1 MTAWN
6 LAVERTQL
14 RDIELIAAGHLRS
27 GNRELVTLF
36 DDLIRATKGKI
47 VALEEIERL
56 QKRPESKTTEGRA
69 ATHR

>member
-36 DDLIRATKGKI
+36 DD
-47 VALEEIERL
+47 
-56 QKRPESKTTEGRA
+56 
-69 ATHR
+69 

>member
-56 QKRPESKTTEGRA
+56 QKRA
-69 ATHR
+69 